1 MKQHEDFAM
10 LRKAIIGLAAGAALA
25 LGASAAV
32 AEPHG
37 GHFGGGHF
45 GGGHFGGPGISFGF
59 GGPGFA
65 VAPYAY
71 DYDYGYGC
79 YQARR
84 VWTPYGWRV
93 RRVYVCD

>member
-1 MKQHEDFAM
+1 MKQREEFAM
-10 LRKAIIGLAAGAALA
+10 LRKAIIGLVAGATLA

-32 AEPHG
+32 AEPH
-37 GHFGGGHF
+37 GGHF

-79 YQARR
+79 YQTRR